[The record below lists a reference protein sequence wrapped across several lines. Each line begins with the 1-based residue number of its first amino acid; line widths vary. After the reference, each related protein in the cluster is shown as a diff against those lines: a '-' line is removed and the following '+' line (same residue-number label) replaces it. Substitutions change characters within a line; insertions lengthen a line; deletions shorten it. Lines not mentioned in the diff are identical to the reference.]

1 MQPPRRVA
9 ATDIVKLCCTYLP
22 TPSPSPS
29 LMLSFYCR
37 AGKSNITPNWAAI
50 TDTDADDADADA
62 VGAVALSGQ
71 PHAYVSGTR

>member
-1 MQPPRRVA
+1 
-9 ATDIVKLCCTYLP
+9 
-22 TPSPSPS
+22 
-29 LMLSFYCR
+29 MLSFYCR

-50 TDTDADDADADA
+50 TDTDADGPWADDADADA